1 MWRTF
6 AYFISLLVFFTCSLI
21 QVHAQDTI
29 PIPLKIK
36 IGMEVSGPAIYYS
49 DKNILNAEGYISVDL
64 NEKRS
69 VVLAAG
75 YLNFKYTQ
83 YNYSYLNNGS
93 FVRIGMD
100 FNLLKPDKSLGK
112 YWAGI
117 GFRYGLSRFSSEV
130 PTFEKTDYWGTT
142 VSSISQKIN
151 WGHFLEAAPGVR
163 AEIFNHLSIGWS
175 ISVRMLLYTG
185 TGKDFRPVYFP
196 GFGNGTKTFS
206 AGLNYYIIWNIPYKK
221 INAILKK
228 EIKEETDDN
237 ADTNTNGTNSTTG
250 TSGNTQQGKVIRQ

>member
-6 AYFISLLVFFTCSLI
+6 VYSISLLLFLNCCLI

-36 IGMEVSGPAIYYS
+36 IGLELAGPVTYYS
-49 DKNILNAEGYISVDL
+49 DKNILNEEGYISVDL

-69 VVLAAG
+69 VLFAAG

-83 YNYSYLNNGS
+83 YNYTYLNKGS
-93 FVRIGMD
+93 FIRIGMD

-117 GFRYGLSRFSSEV
+117 GLRYGLSRFNSEV
-130 PTFEKTDYWGTT
+130 PSFQKTDYWGTT
-142 VSSISQKIN
+142 SSSISHRTN
-151 WGHFLEAAPGVR
+151 WGHFVEVSPGAR
-163 AEIFNHLSIGWS
+163 AEIFNHFSIGWS
-175 ISVRMLLYTG
+175 LSLRMLLYSG
-185 TGKDFRPVYFP
+185 TGKDLRPVYFP

-206 AGLNYYIIWNIPYKK
+206 TGMSYFIVWNIPYKK

-228 EIKEETDDN
+228 EVKEDTEDN
-237 ADTNTNGTNSTTG
+237 SNTGTSGTNSTTV
-250 TSGNTQQGKVIRQ
+250 TSGNRQ